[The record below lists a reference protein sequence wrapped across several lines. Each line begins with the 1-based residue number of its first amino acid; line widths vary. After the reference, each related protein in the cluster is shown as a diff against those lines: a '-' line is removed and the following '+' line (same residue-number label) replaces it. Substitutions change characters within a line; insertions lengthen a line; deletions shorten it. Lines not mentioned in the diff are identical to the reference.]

1 MTLTEQVN
9 VLDDKIRANKAR
21 YNLDRQAAKISALSS
36 GINQM

>member
-9 VLDDKIRANKAR
+9 VLDDRIRANKAR
-21 YNLDRQAAKISALSS
+21 YNLDRQATKISALSS